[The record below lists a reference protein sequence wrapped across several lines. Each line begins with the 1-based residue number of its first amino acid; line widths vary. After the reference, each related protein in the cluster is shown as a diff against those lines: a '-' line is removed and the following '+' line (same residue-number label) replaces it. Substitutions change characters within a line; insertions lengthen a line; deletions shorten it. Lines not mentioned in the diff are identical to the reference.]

1 MQQHL
6 RDLRKTEQAP
16 NRVYYM
22 TQASNLAI
30 LLIDDEE
37 TQLHVLKSFLTRRG
51 YTVFTATSGP
61 EGLDI
66 AGSEL
71 IDLVISDYRMP
82 EWDGLGVLQRVKA
95 LNPEIDVV
103 VSTAYGTVENAVAV
117 MKAGAYDFLS
127 KPVDLDELEH
137 LIERIREKRILQ
149 SENRQL
155 KQQLGERFKF
165 EAIVSQSGE
174 MEEVLNHAARVA
186 PSRTTTLIRGDSGTG
201 KELVAQAIHYASPRR
216 EKPFVVVN
224 IAALSESLMESELF
238 GHEKG
243 AFTGAL
249 QRRIG
254 RFEEADGGTLFIDE
268 VGDIPPSVQVK
279 LLRAIQFGEIERLGA
294 NQMLKV
300 DVRIIAATH
309 RDLETMLK
317 AGEFREDLY
326 YRLNVVSIQIPPLQR
341 RKSDIP
347 LLADHFMRK
356 YAGIN
361 QKEVQGISR
370 EALDQL
376 MKYDYPG
383 NIRELENMIE
393 HAVVFCR
400 GSHITRQD
408 LPVRLTQIPE
418 NALLDPLDLQDAYP
432 RKVQAFEKAMLQEAL
447 KRSGGNQSA
456 AARLLGI
463 TERHLRSR
471 MEKTGMK

>member
-1 MQQHL
+1 
-6 RDLRKTEQAP
+6 
-16 NRVYYM
+16 
-22 TQASNLAI
+22 
-30 LLIDDEE
+30 
-37 TQLHVLKSFLTRRG
+37 
-51 YTVFTATSGP
+51 
-61 EGLDI
+61 
-66 AGSEL
+66 
-71 IDLVISDYRMP
+71 
-82 EWDGLGVLQRVKA
+82 
-95 LNPEIDVV
+95 
-103 VSTAYGTVENAVAV
+103 
-117 MKAGAYDFLS
+117 
-127 KPVDLDELEH
+127 
-137 LIERIREKRILQ
+137 
-149 SENRQL
+149 
-155 KQQLGERFKF
+155 LGERFKF

-186 PSRTTTLIRGDSGTG
+186 PSRATTLIRGDSGTG

-356 YAGIN
+356 YAGI
-361 QKEVQGISR
+361 
-370 EALDQL
+370 
-376 MKYDYPG
+376 
-383 NIRELENMIE
+383 
-393 HAVVFCR
+393 
-400 GSHITRQD
+400 
-408 LPVRLTQIPE
+408 
-418 NALLDPLDLQDAYP
+418 
-432 RKVQAFEKAMLQEAL
+432 
-447 KRSGGNQSA
+447 
-456 AARLLGI
+456 
-463 TERHLRSR
+463 
-471 MEKTGMK
+471 

>member
-186 PSRTTTLIRGDSGTG
+186 PSRATTLIRGDSGTG

-243 AFTGAL
+243 AFAAAHRAL
-249 QRRIG
+249 
-254 RFEEADGGTLFIDE
+254 
-268 VGDIPPSVQVK
+268 
-279 LLRAIQFGEIERLGA
+279 
-294 NQMLKV
+294 
-300 DVRIIAATH
+300 
-309 RDLETMLK
+309 
-317 AGEFREDLY
+317 
-326 YRLNVVSIQIPPLQR
+326 
-341 RKSDIP
+341 
-347 LLADHFMRK
+347 
-356 YAGIN
+356 
-361 QKEVQGISR
+361 
-370 EALDQL
+370 
-376 MKYDYPG
+376 
-383 NIRELENMIE
+383 
-393 HAVVFCR
+393 R
-400 GSHITRQD
+400 GSRRRH
-408 LPVRLTQIPE
+408 
-418 NALLDPLDLQDAYP
+418 ALY
-432 RKVQAFEKAMLQEAL
+432 R
-447 KRSGGNQSA
+447 
-456 AARLLGI
+456 
-463 TERHLRSR
+463 
-471 MEKTGMK
+471 